1 MQISLHDT
9 GKRYNREWIFR
20 HVSLQFAP
28 GIAYAIT
35 GPNGSGKSTLL
46 QVIAGAIQHN
56 EGKIDY
62 YAGPDEQSKV
72 SADLVYHNIAIAAPY
87 LDLVEEMTAL
97 EFLAFHAGFKK
108 LTQDHGS
115 ILAETGL
122 SKAANKQIRYF
133 SSGMK
138 QRLKLAQ
145 AFFSDASVLLLD
157 EPTSNLDEEG
167 CNLYHHLLSR
177 MAGGKLVII
186 SSNDPEEYRICQEVI
201 PITRYKVND

>member
-1 MQISLHDT
+1 MQISLHDM

-97 EFLAFHAGFKK
+97 NSWHFMP
-108 LTQDHGS
+108 D
-115 ILAETGL
+115 
-122 SKAANKQIRYF
+122 SKNSRRTMEAYYRKRACPKPRINRSVISAA
-133 SSGMK
+133 
-138 QRLKLAQ
+138 A
-145 AFFSDASVLLLD
+145 
-157 EPTSNLDEEG
+157 
-167 CNLYHHLLSR
+167 
-177 MAGGKLVII
+177 
-186 SSNDPEEYRICQEVI
+186 
-201 PITRYKVND
+201 